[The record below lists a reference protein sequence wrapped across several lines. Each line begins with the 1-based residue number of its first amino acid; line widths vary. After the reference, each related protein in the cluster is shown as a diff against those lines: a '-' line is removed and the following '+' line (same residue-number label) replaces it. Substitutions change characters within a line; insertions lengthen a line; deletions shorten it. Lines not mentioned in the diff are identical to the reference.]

1 MELYDEFKRSQGLL
15 DFTDLEFLA
24 LKLLDKDEILS
35 DLKNR
40 LSLTLVD
47 EFQDTSPIQLS
58 LFLKLAQVTGRS
70 VWVGDEKQASRCASP
85 TSSESM
91 GGGRMTASRCGGLQR
106 KALWGKRFQLLLK
119 VSLCY

>member
-70 VWVGDEKQASRCASP
+70 VWVGMRSRQAGAHLPRRANRWEGS
-85 TSSESM
+85 
-91 GGGRMTASRCGGLQR
+91 
-106 KALWGKRFQLLLK
+106 K
-119 VSLCY
+119 